1 VVHHGPHLHR
11 ASVVED
17 GAAPTEHVA
26 TADPLVSWRDMRR
39 LGPGVL
45 LVCGLASTA
54 TWAACGGDAF
64 TTVTAPGP
72 DGAASS
78 STVSNDEASTEGAA
92 GSEAG
97 QPEPESGV
105 AKGSPPEAGPVAIE
119 ASTPPIGC
127 PEGRGPT
134 MVVVDGFCIDSTEVT
149 STEYNDFLLAGPAVS
164 GQPSVCSWNSSYL
177 PGNGWVFSATEA
189 TLPIANVNWC
199 DAFAFCKWAGKR
211 LCGEVGGGEAS
222 FDDFSNPANEHYA
235 ACSNAATRIYPYGNT
250 FDSAACNGVDMN
262 TGHVVPVGSL
272 AGCQGGVPGLFD
284 MSGNVEEWQNACNGS
299 TGQSDQCLDGTGAFD
314 YGDPPTGTRCDFAD
328 SDARNGEF
336 PDVGF
341 RCCASLP

>member
-1 VVHHGPHLHR
+1 MRRVGPTIL
-11 ASVVED
+11 VMC
-17 GAAPTEHVA
+17 G
-26 TADPLVSWRDMRR
+26 LVST
-39 LGPGVL
+39 G
-45 LVCGLASTA
+45 A
-54 TWAACGGDAF
+54 WAACGGDAF
-64 TTVTAPGP
+64 TTGAAAGADAAPGSMMRS
-72 DGAASS
+72 D
-78 STVSNDEASTEGAA
+78 DEASTEATTGPDA
-92 GSEAG
+92 GKA
-97 QPEPESGV
+97 QPESGM
-105 AKGSPPEAGPVAIE
+105 GNGLPPEAGPVVSIE
-119 ASTPPIGC
+119 ASVPPAGC
-127 PEGRGPT
+127 PAGRGPT
-134 MVVVDGFCIDSTEVT
+134 MVVVDGFCIDSTEV
-149 STEYNDFLLAGPAVS
+149 STTQYNDFLLAGPAVS

-177 PGNGWVFSATEA
+177 PGNGWVFAAAEA

-211 LCGEVGGGEAS
+211 LCGDVGGGEAS

-235 ACSNAATRIYPYGNT
+235 ACSNAATRLYPYGNT
-250 FDSAACNGVDMN
+250 FDSTACNGVDMN
-262 TGHVVPVGSL
+262 TGHVLPVGSL

-299 TGQSDQCLDGTGAFD
+299 SGQSDQCLDGTGAFD